1 MSKID
6 PNTGLSDQH
15 QRFAEEYLVD
25 FNAAA
30 AYGRAGFKATGNAAY
45 VGASKLLA
53 KPEVQAYLRMRKE
66 ALAAKLEVSQED
78 VLRRLVMF
86 TFADRRQLFDER
98 GCLKPM
104 HELTEE
110 QAALVAGLEVR
121 EEFVQVGK
129 EKVFDGYT
137 RKAKFVDPLR
147 STQLLGQHYGLFKQV
162 MEHTGKNG
170 EAIGVVVVPEKREPP
185 PADTPPAPQPV
196 QAPAAAAAPTPP
208 AVATDKETLPQPKAK
223 LPADLAFLI
232 KNIGKKKA

>member
-6 PNTGLSDQH
+6 PNSGLTDQH
-15 QRFAEEYLVD
+15 QRFADEYLVD
-25 FNAAA
+25 FNGTA
-30 AYGRAGFKATGNAAY
+30 AYARAGYKASGNAAE
-45 VGASKLLA
+45 VGASRLLA
-53 KPEVQAYLRMRKE
+53 KPEIQAYLRKRKE
-66 ALAAKLEVSQED
+66 ALAAKLEVTQED

-86 TFADRRQLFDER
+86 SFADRRQLFDER

-162 MEHTGKNG
+162 LEHTGKNG
-170 EAIGVVVVPEKREPP
+170 EAIGVVVVPEKREPLQ
-185 PADTPPAPQPV
+185 ADAP
-196 QAPAAAAAPTPP
+196 QAPADPPPPAAAEPAAP
-208 AVATDKETLPQPKAK
+208 AVATAAETLPQPAAK
-223 LPADLAFLI
+223 LPADLAFVI
-232 KNIGKKKA
+232 KKIGKKKA